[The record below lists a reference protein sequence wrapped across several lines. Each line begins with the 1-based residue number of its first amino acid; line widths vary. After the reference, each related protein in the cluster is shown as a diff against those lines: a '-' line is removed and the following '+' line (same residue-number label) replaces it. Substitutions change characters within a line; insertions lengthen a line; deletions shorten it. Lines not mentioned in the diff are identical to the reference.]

1 MLVIFETDGKIN
13 LSALKW
19 HEKRGKKG
27 KRKRERK
34 MRGTEK
40 ERQTERGGKEKGVKG
55 GQLPLVYVT
64 ASPSNG
70 SPWVQMW
77 CS

>member
-1 MLVIFETDGKIN
+1 M
-13 LSALKW
+13 
-19 HEKRGKKG
+19 KRVKEKG
-27 KRKRERK
+27 KEDERDRKRKTDR
-34 MRGTEK
+34 
-40 ERQTERGGKEKGVKG
+40 ERGGKAKDVKG

-70 SPWVQMW
+70 SLWVQMW

>member
-1 MLVIFETDGKIN
+1 
-13 LSALKW
+13 
-19 HEKRGKKG
+19 
-27 KRKRERK
+27 
-34 MRGTEK
+34 MRGAEK
-40 ERQTERGGKEKGVKG
+40 ERQTERGGKEKDVKG

-70 SPWVQMW
+70 SLWVQMW